1 MIHKT
6 ENNYT
11 YYEVDA

>member
-6 ENNYT
+6 ESNYT
-11 YYEVDA
+11 YYEEDT

>member
-6 ENNYT
+6 QNNYT
-11 YYEVDA
+11 YYEEDA